1 MAIRVTEIRIDR
13 TKSLGNY
20 ENIKLGF
27 SAIVDESENVI
38 EAVERLKLIID
49 WELNKEE
56 REAQYERFSAQL
68 KSGETN
74 GKTEQVKRWIDKYES
89 QQKLILCLSF

>member
-1 MAIRVTEIRIDR
+1 MTIRVTEIRIDR

-27 SAIVDESENVI
+27 SAIVDESENII
-38 EAVERLKLIID
+38 EAVERLKLILD

-56 REAQYERFSAQL
+56 RDAQYERFSAQL
-68 KSGETN
+68 TSGEAN
-74 GKTEQVKRWIDKYES
+74 GKSDSIKRWIDKYEG
-89 QQKLILCLSF
+89 QKNLIECLSF